1 MAWEEILDRYGLLI
15 EEKIEE
21 YFSEILDK
29 ARAYH
34 PFIAEAYA
42 ALKEFVLR
50 KGKRLAS
57 YSTLETYSGYANDVD
72 DRILKVCSGIELYR
86 HCILVHDDLID
97 RDDFRRG
104 KTTVHKLFSERRDER
119 FGEGMAVFLGDVLYA
134 SAIEI
139 LMDSGFEDDKLAKV
153 LRTFS
158 EGYREVNES
167 QILDMLFEDR
177 EVSADEWYVMASKRA
192 ASLFKVTLLVGAIL
206 GGAAEIDLKVLEEA
220 ALNIGYS
227 FDIQDDIIDTYT
239 SEDQYGRP
247 PCRDF
252 ALSKKPLHIVYALDS
267 RNQKESETLRTLLGR
282 KPDAEEIELARLIIK
297 KSGSLDA
304 SKERSKSHAEKAKA
318 LIESTRM
325 NEETKK
331 SLSSLIDYVEESLEW
346 YK

>member
-1 MAWEEILDRYGLLI
+1 MTCEETLDQYGLII
-15 EEKIEE
+15 EEKIGEC
-21 YFSEILDK
+21 FSGILDE
-29 ARAYH
+29 AQSYH
-34 PFIAEAYA
+34 PFIAEVYA
-42 ALKEFVLR
+42 ALKEYVLR

-57 YSTLETYSGYANDVD
+57 YSTLQAYNGYSNGVD
-72 DRILKVCSGIELYR
+72 HRILKVCVGIELYR
-86 HCILVHDDLID
+86 HCILIHDDLID
-97 RDDFRRG
+97 RDDLRRG
-104 KTTVHKLFSERRDER
+104 KRTIHKSFSERRDER
-119 FGEGMAVFLGDVLYA
+119 FGEGVAVFLGDVLYA
-134 SAIEI
+134 LAAEV
-139 LMDSGFEDDKLAKV
+139 LMNSGFEDYKLAKV
-153 LRTFS
+153 LQTLS

-167 QILDMLFEDR
+167 QILDLLFEGK

-192 ASLFKVTLLVGAIL
+192 ASLFKVTMLVGAIL
-206 GGAAEIDLKVLEEA
+206 GGATERDLKLLEEA

-267 RNQKESETLRTLLGR
+267 KNQKESETLRMLLCK
-282 KPDAEEIELARLIIK
+282 KPGAEEIDLARLIIK

-304 SKERSKSHAEKAKA
+304 SKERSKLHAEKAKA

-325 NEETKK
+325 NEETKR
-331 SLSSLIDYVEESLEW
+331 SLSSLIDYVEESLDW